1 MESREKLNGSAFS
14 NYISQTSWAI
24 NISTINGENNSSNM
38 HNTAKLNAILGDKL
52 TNGLQK
58 SF

>member
-1 MESREKLNGSAFS
+1 MVLPLVYTFLKLH
-14 NYISQTSWAI
+14 SWAI
-24 NISTINGENNSSNM
+24 NICTINGENNSLNL